1 MFNVIKS
8 AIMGNFTTVEEL
20 LRTLENIQG
29 QQNVFQESKI
39 LPVLIANS
47 RKVFGMVLKDV

>member
-1 MFNVIKS
+1 
-8 AIMGNFTTVEEL
+8 MGNFTTVEEL